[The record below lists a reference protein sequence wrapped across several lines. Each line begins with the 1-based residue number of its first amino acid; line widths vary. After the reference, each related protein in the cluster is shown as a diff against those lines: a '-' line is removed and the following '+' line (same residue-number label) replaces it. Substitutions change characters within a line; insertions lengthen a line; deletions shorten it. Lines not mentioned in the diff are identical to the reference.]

1 MSARRP
7 RVLAVSSRG
16 GHWDELLRIRRALRD
31 CDVVWVTTLR
41 ALARELPGER
51 VVLVPEVSRWD
62 RLRLVWCAI
71 RLAFVVLSVR
81 PDAAISTGAAPGFL
95 ALRIASLLGIRTLW
109 LDSVA
114 NADELSL
121 SGRKALTFAS
131 VVLTQWPALADVEA
145 ECGRKPRFAGS
156 VV

>member
-16 GHWDELLRIRRALRD
+16 GHWDELLRVRKALRD
-31 CDVVWVTTLR
+31 CDVVWVTTLGP
-41 ALARELPGER
+41 LARDLPGER
-51 VVLVPEVSRWD
+51 VLIVPEVSRWD

-71 RLAFVVLSVR
+71 RVALIILSVR

-95 ALRIASLLGIRTLW
+95 ALRIAAALGVRTLW

-121 SGRKALTFAS
+121 SGRKALAFAS
-131 VVLTQWPALADVEA
+131 VVLTQWPELAESESA
-145 ECGRKPRFAGS
+145 NGRKPRFAGS